1 MNRNLVVRALERS
14 VEALMALDLA
24 LIVLLVFSNVVAR
37 YGFGAG
43 FAGAEEISR
52 LLFVWL
58 VFLGA
63 ILALRRKAHLGV
75 ELVQAR
81 LPRPL
86 RRACAVLVH
95 VLMLYALW
103 LFLAGSWTQTV
114 IGMTTFSTVL
124 HYPNAFMAASG
135 LVCAASMM
143 VIVAANLLRIVLD
156 APGAVV
162 PGDPDPDA
170 PASAPASGPGPTAS
184 LVGAAE

>member
-1 MNRNLVVRALERS
+1 
-14 VEALMALDLA
+14 MALDLS
-24 LIVLLVFSNVVAR
+24 LIVILVFSNVVAR

-75 ELVQAR
+75 ELLQAR

-86 RRACAVLVH
+86 RRACAVITH
-95 VLMLYALW
+95 VLTLYALW
-103 LFLAGSWTQTV
+103 LFLAGSWTQTQ
-114 IGMTTFSTVL
+114 IGLHTYSTVL

-135 LVCAASMM
+135 LVCAASMI
-143 VIVAANLLRIVLD
+143 VIVAANLLRILVD
-156 APGAVV
+156 ARDAVV
-162 PGDPDPDA
+162 PGDPELA
-170 PASAPASGPGPTAS
+170 P
-184 LVGAAE
+184 GAAE

>member
-1 MNRNLVVRALERS
+1 MNRNLVVRAAERS
-14 VEALMALDLA
+14 VEALMALDLS
-24 LIVLLVFSNVVAR
+24 LIVILVFSNVVAR

-75 ELVQAR
+75 ELVVAR

-86 RRACAVLVH
+86 RRACAVVTH
-95 VLMLYALW
+95 VLTLYALW
-103 LFLAGSWTQTV
+103 LFLAGSWTQTK
-114 IGMTTFSTVL
+114 IGLHTYSTVL

-135 LVCAASMM
+135 LVCAASMIL
-143 VIVAANLLRIVLD
+143 VVAANLLRIVLD
-156 APGAVV
+156 TPAAMV
-162 PGDPDPDA
+162 PGDPDA
-170 PASAPASGPGPTAS
+170 GFAMPAGELAA
-184 LVGAAE
+184 VGAAE

>member
-1 MNRNLVVRALERS
+1 MNRNLVVRAAERS

-24 LIVLLVFSNVVAR
+24 CIVVLVFSNVVAR

-75 ELVQAR
+75 ELVVAR

-86 RRACAVLVH
+86 RRACAVMTH
-95 VLMLYALW
+95 VLTLYALW
-103 LFLAGSWTQTV
+103 LFLAGSWAQTQ
-114 IGMTTFSTVL
+114 IGLHTYSTVL

-135 LVCAASMM
+135 LVCAASMI
-143 VIVAANLLRIVLD
+143 VIVGANLLRVVLD
-156 APGAVV
+156 SSQAMV
-162 PGDPDPDA
+162 PGVPERMSPA
-170 PASAPASGPGPTAS
+170 PVAELA
-184 LVGAAE
+184 VGAAE

>member
-1 MNRNLVVRALERS
+1 MKRNLVVRAAERS

-24 LIVLLVFSNVVAR
+24 LIVILVFSNVVAR

-43 FAGAEEISR
+43 FAGAEEVSR

-63 ILALRRKAHLGV
+63 ILALRRNAHLGV

-86 RRACAVLVH
+86 RRACAVLSH

-103 LFLAGSWTQTV
+103 LFLAGSWKQAK
-114 IGMTTFSTVL
+114 IGLTTFSTVL

-135 LVCAASMM
+135 LVCAASMIL
-143 VIVAANLLRIVLD
+143 VVGANLLRIVVD
-156 APGAVV
+156 APDAMV
-162 PGDPDPDA
+162 PGDSGTGHTPPL
-170 PASAPASGPGPTAS
+170 PAGELA
-184 LVGAAE
+184 VGAAE

>member
-1 MNRNLVVRALERS
+1 MNRNLVVRAAERS

-24 LIVLLVFSNVVAR
+24 CIVVLVFSNVVAR

-75 ELVQAR
+75 ELVVAR

-86 RRACAVLVH
+86 RRTCAVITH
-95 VLMLYALW
+95 VLTLYALW
-103 LFLAGSWTQTV
+103 LFLAGSWTQTQ
-114 IGMTTFSTVL
+114 IGLHTYSTVL
-124 HYPNAFMAASG
+124 HYPNAFMASSG
-135 LVCAASMM
+135 LVCAASMI
-143 VIVAANLLRIVLD
+143 VVVAANLLRVVLD
-156 APGAVV
+156 APGAMV
-162 PGDPDPDA
+162 PGDPERMSPA
-170 PASAPASGPGPTAS
+170 PVAELA
-184 LVGAAE
+184 VGAAE